1 MRVTVITPP
10 APIVSWDEAR
20 AHLRLDD
27 GDDQQS
33 YVESLIAAA
42 QANIDGPAGWL
53 GRCLGVQTLEMRG
66 WDFGFCDRLPYP
78 PVINVLSVAYVDP
91 AGAEQTLVSAEYQIS
106 SSGFLEPSYGVSW
119 PQARYERDAV
129 RIRYRAGYE
138 EIPAPIKHAVL
149 LMVSHWFN
157 NRDAVTT
164 TAAQPAV
171 LPMGVEAL
179 LAPYRVGAV

>member
-1 MRVTVITPP
+1 M
-10 APIVSWDEAR
+10 
-20 AHLRLDD
+20 HLRLDT
-27 GDDQQS
+27 DDAEAQF

-42 QANIDGPAGWL
+42 QGNIDGPAGWL
-53 GRCLGVQTLEMRG
+53 GRCLGIQTLEVRG

-78 PVINVLSVAYVDP
+78 PVIDVLSVAYIDP
-91 AGAEQTLVSAEYQIS
+91 TGAVQTLPVSEYQIS
-106 SSGFLEPSYGVSW
+106 VGGFLEPSYGISW

-129 RIRYRAGYE
+129 RVRYRAGYE

-149 LMVSHWFN
+149 LMVSHLFN

-164 TAAQPAV
+164 TAAQPAT
-171 LPMGVEAL
+171 LPMGVDAL